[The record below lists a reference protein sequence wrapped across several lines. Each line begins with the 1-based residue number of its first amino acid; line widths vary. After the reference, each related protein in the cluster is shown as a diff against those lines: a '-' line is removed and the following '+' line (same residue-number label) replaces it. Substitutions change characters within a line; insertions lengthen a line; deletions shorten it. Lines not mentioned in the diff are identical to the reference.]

1 MNHNNSKYV
10 NPSNNKN
17 TTHKLKLY
25 PNTNKRKK
33 KKKKSHINTKRE
45 TKQKAKSYYIIL
57 LYIIKIELRCCGCAT
72 WLHQITE
79 ILLNF

>member
-1 MNHNNSKYV
+1 MMNHNNSKYI

-25 PNTNKRKK
+25 PNTQ

-45 TKQKAKSYYIIL
+45 TKQKAKCKL
-57 LYIIKIELRCCGCAT
+57 KL
-72 WLHQITE
+72 
-79 ILLNF
+79 